1 MPAEPMDA
9 KGINLGLAVRL
20 LWRDWRGGE
29 LTLLLASLVIA
40 IGTVTTITLFID
52 RLQQALISES
62 ATFLAADRVISS
74 AKPVPEEWLL
84 EAKRLGLETGSSLS
98 FLSMVFAA
106 DRAQLSSVK
115 AVSNEY
121 PLRGKLRV
129 ADRPFVAGEVV
140 GAGPGPGEIW
150 LESRLLPALGISV
163 GDVLD
168 VGSASFPVTR
178 ALIKEPDRG
187 GGFNAV
193 GPRVMMNLADV
204 PQTQVVQPGSRIT
217 YRYLFAGEQDKLK
230 ELDDWVKPKLGNDY
244 RLIGVRE
251 STRGIGNALERAESF
266 LLLGGMLGVILAGVA
281 IALSAQRYSIRHFD
295 YVAILKT
302 LGASPARIDQL
313 YAAIFIILGALA
325 TVIGSTIGWLSQLG
339 VAYILEPFI
348 PIELPSPGL
357 RPIGIGAMTGFVCLL
372 SFALPP
378 ILRLRAISPIRVLRR
393 DLDTQSVS
401 ARVTYL
407 SGLVGSFALMWWY
420 SGNLKLTLLI
430 LGGSAAA
437 IVVLA
442 CMAYMLLRS
451 GRVLGMQAGSS
462 WRLALAGMQRRGQE
476 NTLQILVFGLAI
488 MLILILILVR
498 TALIEEWQAQL
509 PVGAPNHF
517 VINIAPTDVDPIDQ
531 MLRDNNIDSQPLY
544 PMISGR
550 ITAVNGEN
558 ARDRDRQLRRDYREQ
573 RGPRSGSNR
582 NLTWAAR
589 MPDDNRIIAGEWW
602 QEDHRG
608 EAIVSLEK
616 DLAETN
622 SLVVGDLLTFSIR
635 ERELQARVGSIRSV
649 SWDNMRPNFY
659 IIFSPHALD
668 DFPTTSMTSFFL
680 EKDQKMF
687 LNQLLRAY
695 PTITVFEVDAIIE
708 QIQAIIAQVSMAIEL
723 VLVLI
728 LVSGTL
734 VLLASIQASMDE
746 RFHQHAILRTL
757 GASQKLVMGSLLIE
771 FSVLG
776 LFAGVL
782 ATFGTEITVFGLE
795 TEIFELE
802 YTVHPWLWLIGPIIG
817 MLLIGIVGTGATR
830 KVVNTAPVAILRE
843 LA

>member
-1 MPAEPMDA
+1 MGRERV
-9 KGINLGLAVRL
+9 NFGLALRL

-74 AKPVPEEWLL
+74 SKPVPDEWLD
-84 EAKRLGLETGSSLS
+84 EAEKLGLETGRSLS

-115 AVSNEY
+115 AVSDEY
-121 PLRGKLRV
+121 PLRGRLRV
-129 ADRPFVAGEVV
+129 AYEPFVAGEVIQQ
-140 GAGPGPGEIW
+140 GPMVGEIW
-150 LESRLLPALGISV
+150 LESRLMPSLGIKV
-163 GDVLD
+163 GDLLD
-168 VGSASFPVTR
+168 VGAASFKVSR
-178 ALIKEPDRG
+178 VLIKEPDRG

-204 PQTQVVQPGSRIT
+204 PDTQVVQPGSRIS
-217 YRYLFAGEQDKLK
+217 YRYLFAGEQNKL
-230 ELDDWVKPKLGNDY
+230 ELLDDWVKPKLGDDY
-244 RLIGVRE
+244 RLIGVKE

-266 LLLGGMLGVILAGVA
+266 LLLGGLLGVILAGVA
-281 IALSAQRYSIRHFD
+281 IALSAQRYSLRHFD
-295 YVAILKT
+295 HVAILKT
-302 LGASPARIDQL
+302 LGATPARIDNL
-313 YAAIFIILGALA
+313 YATIFLVLGTLA
-325 TVIGSTIGWLSQLG
+325 TLIGSMIGWLSQLAI
-339 VAYILEPFI
+339 AYFLEPFI
-348 PIELPSPGL
+348 PIELPAPGL
-357 RPIGIGAMTGFVCLL
+357 RPIGVGAITGFVCLL

-378 ILRLRAISPIRVLRR
+378 LMRLRAIAPIRVLRR
-393 DLDTQSVS
+393 DLDSHTIS
-401 ARVTYL
+401 ARMTYL
-407 SGLVGSFALMWWY
+407 FGLGGSFALMWWY
-420 SGNLKLTLLI
+420 SQDLKLTLLI
-430 LGGSAAA
+430 LGGGAAA
-437 IVVLA
+437 ILV
-442 CMAYMLLRS
+442 MGIFAYLLLRS

-488 MLILILILVR
+488 MLILIVILVR
-498 TALIEEWQAQL
+498 TALIDEWQSQL
-509 PVGAPNHF
+509 PEGAPNHF
-517 VINIAPTDVDPIDQ
+517 VINIAPTDVAPIEQ
-531 MLRDNNIDSQPLY
+531 LLVDNNIESQPLY

-550 ITAVNGEN
+550 VVEVNGEN
-558 ARDRDRQLRRDYREQ
+558 ARERDRRRRMEDHEH

-582 NLTWAAR
+582 NLTWSAN

-602 QEDHRG
+602 PENYRG
-608 EAIVSLEK
+608 EPIVSLEK

-622 SLVVGDLLTFSIR
+622 DLVVGDILTFSIR
-635 ERELQARVGSIRSV
+635 ERELKAKVGSIRSV

-659 IIFSPHALD
+659 IMFSPHALD
-668 DFPTTSMTSFFL
+668 EFPSTFMTSFFL
-680 EKDQKMF
+680 ERDQKVF
-687 LNQLLRAY
+687 LNRLLHEY
-695 PTITVFEVDAIIE
+695 PTITVIEVDAIIE
-708 QIQAIIAQVSMAIEL
+708 QIQTIITQVTLAIEL

-728 LVSGTL
+728 LISGAL

-757 GASQKLVMGSLLIE
+757 GASQKLIMGSLLIE
-771 FSVLG
+771 FSALG
-776 LFAGVL
+776 LFAGLL

-802 YTVHPWLWLIGPIIG
+802 YTMHPWLWLLGPIIG
-817 MLLIGIVGTGATR
+817 MFLIGLIGTSATR
-830 KVVNTAPVAILRE
+830 RVVKTAPVAILRE